1 MLITVSKKRIS
12 AIIDGAV
19 SVAYSASG
27 NPIVQVGPS
36 GAKVVSYTP
45 AFDPHGQR
53 NGNMLNVP
61 GNNGIPI
68 STHNS
73 LGSDPVLKA
82 GDVLVIVRDAVN
94 PNPRLI
100 DWPQENSESRSR
112 VDEMMAI
119 SFVPYKPVD
128 GQLTPPIV
136 GRSSNPIIQ
145 FLRNNPIPRELVEAG
160 VSRLPRK
167 FDLNLFNND
176 KPGFELLTKVFSDI
190 WGDCYNGWSTDTNTP
205 ALQNPGYGRNISS
218 WVSRAMI
225 YALSTELPVDKL
237 PLVTGMV
244 DQGLSMAAAFADGR
258 VNQADG
264 GHMMSRKSLAIFA
277 GWILNIP
284 PMMNIDWLGDIFQE
298 NSMNRFEPG
307 KHWWFNESWTA
318 MWRKNGAYRL
328 PLDRP
333 PATWTDNEKWNFQGY
348 YWPSCG
354 ASIGTALAMKELGLT
369 EAWSSAFS
377 QAVWQYMQPIPPEV
391 VAELS
396 AAGINFEWG
405 LDWPA
410 PWNGVGF
417 QKQAWQLYGWTHA
430 G

>member
-264 GHMMSRKSLAIFA
+264 GHMAGRFPLVIFA
-277 GWILNIP
+277 GWVLNIP
-284 PMMNIDWLGDIFQE
+284 PMADPNWLGFIFQE
-298 NSMNRFEPG
+298 RHMNRYEEG
-307 KHWWFNESWTA
+307 KHWWFSPEWKA
-318 MWRKNGAYRL
+318 MWRKASEYRA
-328 PLDRP
+328 PLDTHP
-333 PATWTDNEKWNFQGY
+333 STWSSNDKWLFNGY

-354 ASIGTALAMKELGLT
+354 SNIGVALAMKELGLGHVIG
-369 EAWSSAFS
+369 EPFMDAIK
-377 QAVWQYMQPIPPEV
+377 QYMDGPPEQV
-391 VAELS
+391 KAELA

-410 PWNGVGF
+410 PWNGKGL
-417 QKQAWQLYGWTHA
+417 QKQAWEIYGY
-430 G
+430 